1 MAKIWTSTEAGIL
14 TRLYPDCKTK
24 TLIPIF
30 HCDIQCIYK
39 KANALKIRKSNGFMK
54 SSLSGRIF
62 KIKEN

>member
-1 MAKIWTSTEAGIL
+1 MAKIWTLTEVGIL

-54 SSLSGRIF
+54 SSLSGRII
-62 KIKEN
+62 KIK